1 MGERARFCSNCGQ
14 PVEPGAMFCAHCGHK
29 TEVDEAP
36 AVHETPVA
44 NEASS
49 VNEAQA
55 TGEIPSVNEEFATE
69 WPDEQEER
77 VQKNEPK
84 GSKNLVIILGI
95 VCAVMAVVIIALV
108 VFGLGRSKKETK
120 PETKTETTEQKEPEK
135 KEIKDSN
142 EPNDSIDQAITL
154 EEGKPVTGYIDSKDD
169 VDYFVISTQ
178 KEGTAEVK
186 FSYTPSNDQGGLGW
200 KVNYPDKGTTK
211 TELCMLGEGT
221 KTLKFELQKGDNY
234 ISVTGDTEASKKI
247 EDVVTETPYYITA
260 ESIKVKQDAKKKT
273 NNNANNSSNASKII
287 VINPYDNQRHYISSS
302 GYVIPYSSD
311 YLLDYSDISGLSS
324 AELRLARN
332 EIFAREGRLFDD
344 QSLQAYF
351 DSQAWYN
358 GYIAPK
364 DFKDSYLSP
373 IEKKNVDFIKKYE

>member
-1 MGERARFCSNCGQ
+1 MGERARFCPNCGR
-14 PVEPGAMFCAHCGHK
+14 PIEPGAMFCAHCGHK
-29 TEVDEAP
+29 TETEEAP
-36 AVHETPVA
+36 AVHETPDA
-44 NEASS
+44 
-49 VNEAQA
+49 
-55 TGEIPSVNEEFATE
+55 NEEFATE

-108 VFGLGRSKKETK
+108 VFGLGRSPKETK
-120 PETKTETTEQKEPEK
+120 PETKTETTEQKEPGK
-135 KEIKDSN
+135 KEVKDSN
-142 EPNDSIDQAITL
+142 EPNDSINQAITL

-221 KTLKFELQKGDNY
+221 TTLKFELQKGDNY
-234 ISVTGDTEASKKI
+234 IFVTGDTEASKKI

-260 ESIKVKQDAKKKT
+260 ESIKVKQTAKKKT
-273 NNNANNSSNASKII
+273 NNNANNRGNTSKII

-332 EIFAREGRLFDD
+332 EIYAREGRLFDD
-344 QSLQAYF
+344 QSLQVYF

>member
-1 MGERARFCSNCGQ
+1 MGERARFCSNCGR
-14 PVEPGAMFCAHCGHK
+14 PVEPGAMFCAYCGHK
-29 TEVDEAP
+29 TVTDEAP
-36 AVHETPVA
+36 AVHETPDA
-44 NEASS
+44 NEK
-49 VNEAQA
+49 
-55 TGEIPSVNEEFATE
+55 FATE

-84 GSKNLVIILGI
+84 ESKNLVIILGV
-95 VCAVMAVVIIALV
+95 VCAVMAVVIIAFV
-108 VFGLGRSKKETK
+108 VFGLGKSQKETK

-135 KEIKDSN
+135 KEVKDSN
-142 EPNDSIDQAITL
+142 EPNDSINQAITL
-154 EEGKPVTGYIDSKDD
+154 EEGTPVTGYIDSKDD

-221 KTLKFELQKGDNY
+221 TTLKFELQKGDNY

-260 ESIKVKQDAKKKT
+260 ESIKVKQTAKKKT
-273 NNNANNSSNASKII
+273 NNNANNRGNTSKII

-332 EIFAREGRLFDD
+332 EIYAREGRLFDD
-344 QSLQAYF
+344 QSLQVYF

>member
-1 MGERARFCSNCGQ
+1 MGERARFCPNCGR
-14 PVEPGAMFCAHCGHK
+14 PIEPGAMFCAHCGHK
-29 TEVDEAP
+29 TETEEAP
-36 AVHETPVA
+36 AVHETPDA
-44 NEASS
+44 
-49 VNEAQA
+49 
-55 TGEIPSVNEEFATE
+55 NEEFATE

-84 GSKNLVIILGI
+84 GLKNLVIILGI

-108 VFGLGRSKKETK
+108 VFGLGRSQKETK

-135 KEIKDSN
+135 KEVKDSN
-142 EPNDSIDQAITL
+142 EPNDSINQAITL

-234 ISVTGDTEASKKI
+234 IFVTGDTEASKKI
-247 EDVVTETPYYITA
+247 EDVVIETPYYITA
-260 ESIKVKQDAKKKT
+260 ESIKVKQTAKKKT
-273 NNNANNSSNASKII
+273 NNNANNRGDTSKII

-332 EIFAREGRLFDD
+332 EIYAREGRLFDD
-344 QSLQAYF
+344 QSLQVYF

>member
-14 PVEPGAMFCAHCGHK
+14 PIEPDAVFCPHCGHK
-29 TEVDEAP
+29 TEMPETP
-36 AVHETPVA
+36 ETGETPVE
-44 NEASS
+44 NEARYAENTSS
-49 VNEAQA
+49 EDD
-55 TGEIPSVNEEFATE
+55 TFATE

-77 VQKNEPK
+77 APKNEPK

-95 VCAVMAVVIIALV
+95 VCAVMVVVIVALV
-108 VFGLGRSKKETK
+108 AFGLGKSKKETK
-120 PETKTETTEQKEPEK
+120 PESKTETVEQKETDK
-135 KEIKDSN
+135 KEVKDSN

-273 NNNANNSSNASKII
+273 NNNANNRGNTSKII
-287 VINPYDNQRHYISSS
+287 VINPYDNQKHYISSS

-332 EIFAREGRLFDD
+332 EIYAREGRLFDD
-344 QSLQAYF
+344 QSLQVYF